1 MDKEKQ
7 VRVLKYLLG
16 QAYRCNKH
24 RVQLD
29 ARIRGACRIPGIE
42 ARILAQKREV
52 EQAAAQVLDI
62 LDQLPIHS
70 IERQI
75 CELRHIDSKPWGRIC
90 TQIPMSRS
98 QVNKRYRA
106 ALAMLLEN
114 GRIQALIAQHEG
126 EYDRYMHGQAKKGAA
141 GRAEHPGPG
150 AKGSQ
155 NSG

>member
-16 QAYRCNKH
+16 QAYRSNKH

-42 ARILAQKREV
+42 ERIL
-52 EQAAAQVLDI
+52 VLDI

-75 CELRHIDSKPWGRIC
+75 CELRHIDSKTWIEISEE
-90 TQIPMSRS
+90 IPMSRS
-98 QVNKRYRA
+98 QVYRRYRM
-106 ALAMLLEN
+106 ALDALLAN
-114 GRIQALIAQHEG
+114 RRVQAVMEEYEG
-126 EYDRYMHGQAKKGAA
+126 EYDEYICGWAERGDRRHGKFSKRG
-141 GRAEHPGPG
+141 
-150 AKGSQ
+150 
-155 NSG
+155 

>member
-16 QAYRCNKH
+16 QAYRSNKH

-42 ARILAQKREV
+42 ERILAQKREV

-75 CELRHIDSKPWGRIC
+75 CELRHIDSKTWIEISEE
-90 TQIPMSRS
+90 IPMSRS
-98 QVNKRYRA
+98 QVYRRYRM
-106 ALAMLLEN
+106 ALDALLAN
-114 GRIQALIAQHEG
+114 RRVQAVMEEYEG
-126 EYDRYMHGQAKKGAA
+126 EYDEYICGWAERGDRRHGKFSKRG
-141 GRAEHPGPG
+141 
-150 AKGSQ
+150 
-155 NSG
+155 